1 LAGELR
7 YDPVCC
13 KSLKHPVFLSSSMVC
28 GSVVGAGQGATRL
41 SSLDARSSLHR
52 PEALSRRMVGCGRD
66 TPEFYE
72 LAAPC
77 SRSVLS
83 CSMALKSI
91 RITVLTYNGCRN
103 VRDGRLMMMKKT
115 KKKGRKK
122 NKKRSA
128 KKQVASKYTIGI
140 LHRGA
145 ANDPDHQ
152 THIKEFKDALKS
164 AGYAPP
170 LIKFDDDHY
179 PDDDPTGLA
188 KEADKLI
195 KANNG
200 VDVASGGTLAL
211 NALMTARTNYG
222 KTTTTPI
229 VFTSVSNPPPANL
242 YLTGVNALT
251 AENDPQRL
259 DLVFELIGRP
269 AVSKIRAIK
278 DPARPD
284 YGTEVQA
291 LEDEAAQLEN
301 TWNATIDFKIVDL
314 PYSSTIANDIST
326 TFSNFS
332 HDNVQAVV
340 VTADPL
346 YYDNRAPVITAANAT
361 NFPTIY
367 QWREFAEAGGLISY
381 GTSLRACYQMA
392 GAYVGLIL
400 NDMDHNNGQPANIY
414 PIQSPNTELV
424 INTTTAKNQHI
435 IVPPLLLAR
444 AVIVT

>member
-1 LAGELR
+1 
-7 YDPVCC
+7 
-13 KSLKHPVFLSSSMVC
+13 
-28 GSVVGAGQGATRL
+28 
-41 SSLDARSSLHR
+41 
-52 PEALSRRMVGCGRD
+52 
-66 TPEFYE
+66 
-72 LAAPC
+72 
-77 SRSVLS
+77 
-83 CSMALKSI
+83 
-91 RITVLTYNGCRN
+91 
-103 VRDGRLMMMKKT
+103 MMMKKT